1 MSAYPI
7 GNVKPPSILDKL
19 AGVSDQNKKALYDY
33 MVQTGVLSPEMF
45 GANKKVIPPMDPL
58 QLIAA
63 RLRLPMEQGM
73 RMEWPNLDHI
83 NVYTKGADT
92 AIVFIVKGGKPV
104 CIEDDPSLFPSDNLI
119 TQLRLL
125 MG

>member
-1 MSAYPI
+1 MVIPTT
-7 GNVKPPSILDKL
+7 GPVKPPSTL
-19 AGVSDQNKKALYDY
+19 
-33 MVQTGVLSPEMF
+33 
-45 GANKKVIPPMDPL
+45 PMDPL

-73 RMEWPNLDHI
+73 LIKFPGLDHI
-83 NVYTKGADT
+83 HVHTKGVDT
-92 AIVFIVKGGKPV
+92 AIVFIVKDGKPV
-104 CIEDDPSLFPSDNLI
+104 TVEDDPSLFPSDNLI